1 LIVDLFWIGTLP
13 TLVGAFIG
21 AAAALFAVNR
31 GFKLQRSAQQTDRA
45 EAAAAALMVALAQ
58 YADGRKAQHAWS
70 HFGAVKGT
78 EPPSPPSY
86 NSVSIALELLAM
98 ATYGDERNVAR
109 RFSTAW
115 RNIANAKGDESGG
128 IGSLAGAIADWRTGE
143 KSGHDLEA
151 DIRIAEQLAATPLDT
166 EPGTA

>member
-1 LIVDLFWIGTLP
+1 VALFWIGTLP
-13 TLVGAFIG
+13 TLVGALIG

-58 YADGRKAQHAWS
+58 FADGRKAQHAWI
-70 HFGAVKGT
+70 HFGATTGS

-98 ATYGDERNVAR
+98 ASYGDDRIVAR

-115 RNIANAKGDESGG
+115 KNIANAKGDESGG
-128 IGSLAGAIADWRTGE
+128 IGSLAGAISGWRTG
-143 KSGHDLEA
+143 KNSGHDLEA
-151 DIRIAEQLAATPLDT
+151 DIQIAEQLAATPPDT
-166 EPGTA
+166 A